1 MLWLGE
7 DKKSRKLKAWVE
19 KHERQRLK
27 VVVVWKKLALGGE
40 YPLNIYSVG
49 ICTRPRLWSPEL
61 LAAVSF
67 HLNIGDSGAGH
78 MVPFKEEDVKSQAR
92 LR

>member
-19 KHERQRLK
+19 KQERQRLK
-27 VVVVWKKLALGGE
+27 VVVVWKKLALGGK

-49 ICTRPRLWSPEL
+49 IYTRPRLWSPEL

-78 MVPFKEEDVKSQAR
+78 MVSFKEEDAKSQAR

>member
-19 KHERQRLK
+19 KQERQTLK
-27 VVVVWKKLALGGE
+27 VVVVWKKLALGGK

-49 ICTRPRLWSPEL
+49 ICTRPRLWSPGL

-78 MVPFKEEDVKSQAR
+78 MVPFKEEDVKS
-92 LR
+92 